1 MTYYGYIYKITIP
14 TSKGD
19 RFYIG
24 KRVSPI
30 IQSYYWGSG
39 IKIQKWVQKHTH
51 KQFVSNNLPEEI
63 AKKLNLKREIL
74 YWAKDEIDLCQKEFE
89 FTKDI
94 LNNKLFWNLRVGGDR
109 IGISEETRKRMS
121 KARKGK
127 PGWNKGLT
135 KETDER
141 IKLKAERQTGIPLS
155 EEHRKS
161 LCKPKSV
168 PNYRKN
174 KTYEEVYGIEKAKAL
189 KESFSKTRKG
199 KKQSKALIEKRSK
212 SLKGLLWWNNGK
224 LCTRSKTCPGKDWVK
239 GQLRKRTIKGI
250 NNAPI

>member
-174 KTYEEVYGIEKAKAL
+174 KIYEEVYGIEK
-189 KESFSKTRKG
+189 S
-199 KKQSKALIEKRSK
+199 
-212 SLKGLLWWNNGK
+212 
-224 LCTRSKTCPGKDWVK
+224 
-239 GQLRKRTIKGI
+239 
-250 NNAPI
+250 

>member
-1 MTYYGYIYKITIP
+1 MGKAQVLKMNKYYGYIYKITIP

-24 KRVSPI
+24 KRVSPTV
-30 IQSYYWGSG
+30 QSYYWGSG
-39 IKIQKWVQKHTH
+39 IKIQKWVQKHTN
-51 KQFVSNNLPEEI
+51 KKFVSNNLPEEI
-63 AKKLNLKREIL
+63 AKDLNLKREIL
-74 YWAKDEIDLCQKEFE
+74 YWAIDEIDLCQKEFE

-94 LNNKLFWNLRVGGDR
+94 LNSELFWNLRVGGDR

-121 KARKGK
+121 KAKKGK
-127 PGWNKGLT
+127 SGWSKGLT

-155 EEHRKS
+155 EEHRKT

-168 PNYRKN
+168 PSYRKN

-239 GQLRKRTIKGI
+239 GQLRK
-250 NNAPI
+250 NY